1 MNLPSLRKQI
11 DRVDRRVLR
20 LLNDRAKLALR
31 VGRLKKTQKLPVFDG
46 RREQV
51 VLRELARAN
60 RGPLPTR
67 AIRTIFS
74 AILRASRTLELK
86 KRSR

>member
-11 DRVDRRVLR
+11 DRVDRRLLR
-20 LLNDRAKLALR
+20 LLNDRATLALR

-46 RREQV
+46 QREQV
-51 VLRELARAN
+51 VLRRLARAN
-60 RGPLPTR
+60 RGPLSTH

-74 AILRASRTLELK
+74 AILRASRTLESHK
-86 KRSR
+86 

>member
-1 MNLPSLRKQI
+1 MSLPSLRKQI
-11 DRVDRRVLR
+11 DRIDRRVLR
-20 LLNDRAKLALR
+20 LLNDRATVALR
-31 VGRLKKTQKLPVFDG
+31 IGRLKKMRKLPVFDG

-51 VLRELARAN
+51 VLRQLARAN

-74 AILRASRTLELK
+74 AILQASRTLASK
-86 KRSR
+86 KR

>member
-11 DRVDRRVLR
+11 DRVDLRGLR
-20 LLNDRAKLALR
+20 LLSDRAKLALR
-31 VGRLKKTQKLPVFDG
+31 VGRLKKARKLPVFDG

-51 VLRELARAN
+51 VQRQLARAN

-74 AILRASRTLELK
+74 AILRASRTLESHK
-86 KRSR
+86 

>member
-1 MNLPSLRKQI
+1 MNFPSLRKQI
-11 DRVDRRVLR
+11 DRIDRRVLR
-20 LLNDRAKLALR
+20 LLSDRATLALR
-31 VGRLKKTQKLPVFDG
+31 VGRLKKTRKLPVFDG

-51 VLRELARAN
+51 VLRQLARAN

-74 AILRASRTLELK
+74 AILRASRALEAK
-86 KRSR
+86 KR

>member
-1 MNLPSLRKQI
+1 MNFPSLRKQI

-31 VGRLKKTQKLPVFDG
+31 VGQLKKTRKLPVLDG

-51 VLRELARAN
+51 VLRQLARAN

-86 KRSR
+86 KR

>member
-11 DRVDRRVLR
+11 DRIDRRVLR
-20 LLNDRAKLALR
+20 LLSERATLALR
-31 VGRLKKTQKLPVFDG
+31 IGRLKKTRKLPVFDG

-51 VLRELARAN
+51 VLRQLARAH

-74 AILRASRTLELK
+74 AILRASRTLELR
-86 KRSR
+86 KR

>member
-11 DRVDRRVLR
+11 DRLDRRVLR
-20 LLNDRAKLALR
+20 LLNDRAQVALR
-31 VGRLKKTQKLPVFDG
+31 IGRLKNTRKLPVFDG

-51 VLRELARAN
+51 VLRQLARAN

-74 AILRASRTLELK
+74 AILRANRTLESNT
-86 KRSR
+86 R